1 VVFIQKNNQMKKLT
15 KLLFL
20 FSCVVFSQH
29 EEFKSERIAQIESHS
44 AEKKMNFKVNPNT
57 QNYDLTYGKLEFNVD
72 PAVYNISGKVT
83 LTFKALSA
91 MNTVV
96 FDFYRSSTPFTIS
109 SVKVNGNPAS
119 FTHNTAHEL
128 VITLP
133 STLSIGSS
141 ASAEI
146 TYSGAPS
153 KAEQAFTTST
163 HGGTPVLYTLSEPYG
178 ARDWWPCKQ
187 DLNDKIDSI
196 DVLITAP
203 STYVSVT
210 NGLKQS
216 EVTSGTKK
224 TTHFKHNYPIPAY
237 LVAIAVTNYVVK
249 NTGIAGGNNVPATP
263 TFPVID
269 YIYPESNTSTNATNL
284 ARTIPILNFFE
295 TKIGAYPYN
304 TEKYGHAQFGW
315 GGGMEHTTVSFM
327 NSFGRSLVSHE
338 LAHQWF
344 GDKITCGS
352 WKDIWLNEGLA
363 EYMTGAVVEN
373 FDGASS
379 FVSWKSSKISSVTST
394 TTGNLYLYDSQL
406 TDVNRIFSS
415 QMTYNKGAMVVHM
428 LRYIMGDT
436 NFFQALRNYL
446 NDPSLA
452 YRYAVTPQFQA
463 HLEAVH
469 GSSLQEFFN
478 DWVYKEGYPIYTI
491 SVSNSALN
499 QATVQINQ
507 SRSITNTSHV
517 GYVSYFEMPVPVRL
531 TLSNNSVLD
540 LKLNNTFNG
549 QTFNVTLP
557 SGTTVKSVTFDPKKD
572 IISRNSTISLKAR
585 TAKTMENMI
594 SVYPNPSGNSDV
606 VTVSV
611 DESLVVEKITLYSLF
626 GQKLLDTKKSIL
638 DLRNLNSGTYEVIIE
653 TNEGPFHKKII
664 KN

>member
-1 VVFIQKNNQMKKLT
+1 MKKLT
-15 KLLFL
+15 KLLLL
-20 FSCVVFSQH
+20 FSSIAFSQH
-29 EEFKSERIAQIESHS
+29 EEFKSERIAQMESYS
-44 AEKKMNFKVNPNT
+44 AEKKINFKVNPNT

-83 LTFKALSA
+83 LTFKALSS
-91 MNTVV
+91 MNTVI
-96 FDFYRSSTPFTIS
+96 FDFYKSTTPFSIS
-109 SVKVNGNPAS
+109 SVKINGTS
-119 FTHNTAHEL
+119 VGFTHNASHEL

-133 STLSIGSS
+133 STLSVGNS
-141 ASAEI
+141 ANAEI

-153 KAEQAFTTST
+153 KAQQAFTTST

-187 DLNDKIDSI
+187 DLNDKIEAI
-196 DVLITAP
+196 DVYITAP
-203 STYVSVT
+203 STYISVT

-216 EVTSGTKK
+216 EVVNGTKK

-249 NTGIAGGNNVPATP
+249 NTGTAGGNNSPATP

-269 YIYPESNTSTNATNL
+269 YLYPESNTTTNTTNL
-284 ARTIPILNFFE
+284 SRTIPIMNFFE

-327 NSFGRSLVSHE
+327 NSFSRSLIAHE

-379 FVSWKSSKISSVTST
+379 FVSWKSSKISSITST

-415 QMTYNKGAMVVHM
+415 QITYNKGSMVVHM
-428 LRYIMGDT
+428 LRYIMGDA

-446 NDPSLA
+446 NDPTLA
-452 YRYAVTPQFQA
+452 YKYAVTPQFKA

-491 SVSNSALN
+491 SVSNSATN

-507 SRSITNTSHV
+507 TQSITNTSYV

-531 TLSNNSVLD
+531 TLSNGNVLD
-540 LKLNNTFNG
+540 VKLNNTFNG

-557 SGTTVKSVTFDPKKD
+557 SGTTVKSVAFDPKKD
-572 IISRNSTISLKAR
+572 IISKNSTITLKA
-585 TAKTMENMI
+585 TAAKNSE
-594 SVYPNPSGNSDV
+594 SVIRIYPNPTNSADM
-606 VTVSV
+606 VTISV
-611 DESLVVEKITLYSLF
+611 AESLVFRKMTLYNIL
-626 GQKLLDTKKSIL
+626 GQKIQESNKPLI
-638 DLRNLNSGTYEVIIE
+638 DLKGLNKGTYEVIVE
-653 TNEGPFHKKII
+653 TDEGQFHKKII

>member
-1 VVFIQKNNQMKKLT
+1 MFFIQKNNQMKKLT

-20 FSCVVFSQH
+20 FSCVAFSQH

-83 LTFKALSA
+83 LTFKALSM

-96 FDFYRSSTPFTIS
+96 FDFYRSSTPFAIS
-109 SVKVNGNPAS
+109 SVKINGSPAS

-133 STLSIGSS
+133 STLNTGSS

-153 KAEQAFTTST
+153 KTEQAFTTST
-163 HGGTPVLYTLSEPYG
+163 HSGTPVLYTLSEPYG

-196 DVLITAP
+196 DVFITAP

-216 EVTSGTKK
+216 EVISGTKK
-224 TTHFKHNYPIPAY
+224 ITHFKHNYPIPAY

-249 NTGIAGGNNVPATP
+249 NTGVAGGNNVPATL

-269 YIYPESNTSTNATNL
+269 YVYPESNTTTNATNL

-327 NSFGRSLVSHE
+327 NSFGRSLIAHE

-379 FVSWKSSKISSVTST
+379 FVSWKSSKISSITST
-394 TTGNLYLYDSQL
+394 TTGNLYLFDSQL

-415 QMTYNKGAMVVHM
+415 QITYNKGSMVVHM

-446 NDPSLA
+446 NDPTLA
-452 YRYAVTPQFQA
+452 YKYAVTSQFQA

-478 DWVYKEGYPIYTI
+478 DWVYKQGYPIYTI

-507 SRSITNTSHV
+507 SQSITNTSHV

-557 SGTTVKSVTFDPKKD
+557 SGTTVKSVAFDPKKD

-585 TAKTMENMI
+585 TAKLSENLI
-594 SVYPNPSGNSDV
+594 SIYPNPSGESDM

-611 DESLVVEKITLYSLF
+611 DDSLVVEKITLYSLF

-638 DLRNLNSGTYEVIIE
+638 DLRNLNSGTYEIIIE